1 MYAYAKE
8 LFSLDVTVGGATR
21 RSHMLA
27 AGYSNDELVKA
38 EKPLLLSDVFDWFM
52 DLRSARKSNGFALM
66 SIEFSEIH
74 AYFSMRKIQIEKW
87 ELDLIRALDSISLEA
102 LRENK

>member
-1 MYAYAKE
+1 
-8 LFSLDVTVGGATR
+8 
-21 RSHMLA
+21 MLS
-27 AGYSNDELVKA
+27 AGYSEDELIKS
-38 EKPLLLSDVFDWFM
+38 EIPELLYYVFDWFM

-74 AYFSMRKIQIEKW
+74 AYFSMRNIQIEKW